1 MNVKQY
7 IDEVVEDLK
16 VNPKD
21 DTDDTDD
28 TDETELKRERD
39 EDLEQSY
46 RESQERDVLPVAD
59 GY

>member
-1 MNVKQY
+1 MNIKQY

-21 DTDDTDD
+21 DD

-39 EDLEQSY
+39 EDLDESY
-46 RESQERDVLPVAD
+46 RESQERDLSPVAD